1 MSVDKNYCMSSFLAF
16 RYIVDGG
23 KDFAPGLHHKHFVQ
37 MPEDRK
43 IPVSSAREIDRAL
56 EMQFQQLSGEKLGI
70 LLSGGMDSAILAAY
84 MPGADA
90 YTFRF
95 VGGEYQKAELNRAE
109 YYAKYYGLKLHYV
122 DIDWQTV
129 LDAVDPVMDTKQ
141 SPVHSIEPQI
151 YAGAMQFV
159 GIGLITSGASFITT
173 AFTTFMVNARHLFYS
188 ISMVDRYRDAGKYK
202 PYMIF
207 ALTDETY
214 TLLADDKAGED
225 PQSGNLYR
233 FLVSLFDQIYWV
245 TGSVLGSLLGSVL
258 PFSTKGIE
266 FSMTALFIASFTEQW
281 VSGKDRLPALT
292 GVICSFLCLIL
303 FGPDQFLIP
312 DMVLIT
318 AVLTFARGK
327 LSQND
332 GEEN

>member
-1 MSVDKNYCMSSFLAF
+1 MSSKTLPVVKKAF
-16 RYIVDGG
+16 FRS
-23 KDFAPGLHHKHFVQ
+23 L
-37 MPEDRK
+37 
-43 IPVSSAREIDRAL
+43 PV
-56 EMQFQQLSGEKLGI
+56 MSGYMILGAGFGI
-70 LLSGGMDSAILAAY
+70 LLRDSGYGVLWAFLMSA
-84 MPGADA
+84 
-90 YTFRF
+90 F
-95 VGGEYQKAELNRAE
+95 
-109 YYAKYYGLKLHYV
+109 
-122 DIDWQTV
+122 
-129 LDAVDPVMDTKQ
+129 
-141 SPVHSIEPQI
+141 I
-151 YAGAMQFV
+151 YAGSMQFV

-214 TLLADDKAGED
+214 TLLVDDKAGED

-233 FLVSLFDQIYWV
+233 FLVSLFDQVYWV

-292 GVICSFLCLIL
+292 GVVCSVLCLIL
-303 FGPDQFLIP
+303 FGPDRFLIP